1 MGEMNLTVNISEKEQ
16 EALQRAVEFEST
28 APKEEWDNLGW
39 SWQQVGVMPATLNKL
54 IVKQL
59 IKVSYQSVRYTQYK
73 LTPLGKT
80 TFEEIKNA
88 EWSKNPVSD
97 VDSLEPI
104 VELLSP
110 EEMFADIIGYDDVKE
125 LLREVVLLDEQLH
138 VLLAGP
144 PAIAK
149 TMFLNDIEL
158 ALGTK
163 AMWVVGSAASK
174 AGVWDKIA
182 ERRPQVLL
190 ITELEKMAIGDT
202 AGLLSLME
210 GGRLARVKVHRDMDV
225 IVKVKIV
232 ADANRINYLPPELLS
247 RFAVKKLEPY
257 GPEDF
262 QKVVKH
268 VLVRREHL
276 DEDAAARVALQ
287 LLGKTQDVRHAVRV
301 GRLSKRVGVDK
312 AIRLLN

>member
-1 MGEMNLTVNISEKEQ
+1 MNLSEKEL
-16 EALQRAVEFEST
+16 EALERAVKFET
-28 APKEEWDNLGW
+28 EAPKEEWENLGW
-39 SWQQVGVMPATLNKL
+39 SWQQIGVMPANINKL

-59 IKVSYQSVRYTQYK
+59 VKVSYQSVRYTNYK
-73 LTPLGKT
+73 LTPLGYET
-80 TFEEIKNA
+80 IKQYESGPGTGTNVQDQ
-88 EWSKNPVSD
+88 NPD
-97 VDSLEPI
+97 EPRP
-104 VELLSP
+104 ELLSP
-110 EEMFADIIGYDDVKE
+110 DEMFADIMGYDDVKE

-158 ALGTK
+158 AMGTK

-210 GGRLARVKVHRDMDV
+210 GGRLARVKVHREMDV

-262 QKVVKH
+262 LKVVKH
-268 VLVRREHL
+268 VLVRREQL
-276 DEDAAARVALQ
+276 DDDAAARIAMQ

-312 AIRLLN
+312 AIRLLA